1 MLLKKIKKLLQIL
14 LITLISSLIMV
25 SLSAKFPVI
34 TTIDKFVQGFEQVT
48 YDLNW
53 DLKFKVE
60 QLKLW
65 QGDGAT
71 QINTRDNR
79 IVIVDI
85 DIRALEKMG
94 AYWQWPRTYHA
105 QVVDE
110 LTQGG
115 AAAIPFDILFKT
127 ADFGLQKSTQVIKT
141 LSEISPNT
149 NWATIESKIRAK
161 MNDDSIFVESI
172 KNSPQSILSGV
183 FHPVSAYN
191 IDSNNAI
198 NKLGS
203 EKRRLEISP
212 ESALLSDWEP
222 TNPQSD
228 LLDGIFKELASANN
242 KMGVVNVVPDP
253 DGIHRSEPLFYQ
265 FPSKKLSPKSEPRLY
280 PILSLQ
286 TLLYVTGIQPQE
298 LKIFPGKSII
308 TPPLFGVFK
317 DSSNQLQVLNPGISF
332 HQVEDILSQ
341 KKSILDLVQNK
352 NAMDLSRKS
361 LEISQPIKIAHTE
374 DGIQAFIM
382 DAQEIP
388 TSLLKLICDTSNVGL
403 ILGTKKTSQNFSL
416 NENYSA
422 SWDKTEGMY
431 RIDDIEEDEEYY
443 FYKRTFEIIIKNRLK
458 IQNLTLNESISLI
471 EKHEIR
477 WNSYLKK
484 YISNLAGFA
493 NNSVQEIA
501 KHKLNDF
508 TSLPIGDTLRIGS
521 PLEIPIDEHGRLVV
535 SYLGKFNTQ
544 EAYKPFKTISYYDV
558 WAKRID
564 PSFYAGKIFI
574 LGSTAPALFDYIS
587 APAESVY
594 PGVMLHANL
603 ISSMLNNNF
612 LSQSSTNDKTILIIL
627 AALIGALIGVSFNP
641 FIGTIITFILAI
653 IWFLFQFFVFQD
665 QNFNLGYV
673 QPQIANFLSF
683 ALGVLLLYF
692 LETKQRK
699 KTEGYFK
706 NYISPELIDMMLE
719 SDEPLQL
726 GGEEGI
732 LSAYFTDIA
741 SFSTFSEKI
750 GSPTKLVELLNEY
763 LTAMT
768 DILIEEKGTL
778 DKYEGDAIIAFF
790 GAPVNLKNHAEA
802 SISSAIAMQNKL
814 NELRALWKSQGDK
827 WPVIVHDMRM
837 RIGINSGPI
846 VTGNMGSN
854 VRMNYTMMGDTVNL
868 AARLES
874 GAKQYGVFTMTSSET
889 IKLGGSKFLYRKVD
903 LIRVVGKNEPVEVY
917 EIFDF
922 KDKATES
929 LKELVSKFEK
939 AWELYKACNW
949 HLAEDLFMEC
959 TELEPHNPKW
969 APGCK
974 TTPSHVFLERIE
986 AFKKNPPTQNNEEWD
1001 GIYTATEK

>member
-1 MLLKKIKKLLQIL
+1 K
-14 LITLISSLIMV
+14 
-25 SLSAKFPVI
+25 
-34 TTIDKFVQGFEQVT
+34 
-48 YDLNW
+48 
-53 DLKFKVE
+53 
-60 QLKLW
+60 
-65 QGDGAT
+65 
-71 QINTRDNR
+71 
-79 IVIVDI
+79 
-85 DIRALEKMG
+85 
-94 AYWQWPRTYHA
+94 H
-105 QVVDE
+105 
-110 LTQGG
+110 
-115 AAAIPFDILFKT
+115 
-127 ADFGLQKSTQVIKT
+127 
-141 LSEISPNT
+141 
-149 NWATIESKIRAK
+149 
-161 MNDDSIFVESI
+161 
-172 KNSPQSILSGV
+172 
-183 FHPVSAYN
+183 
-191 IDSNNAI
+191 
-198 NKLGS
+198 
-203 EKRRLEISP
+203 SP
-212 ESALLSDWEP
+212 ES
-222 TNPQSD
+222 T
-228 LLDGIFKELASANN
+228 
-242 KMGVVNVVPDP
+242 
-253 DGIHRSEPLFYQ
+253 
-265 FPSKKLSPKSEPRLY
+265 PRLY

-286 TLLYVTGIQPQE
+286 TLLYVTGIQPHE
-298 LKIFPGKSII
+298 LEIIPGEKVI

-317 DSSNQLQVLNPGISF
+317 DSNNQLQVLNPGVSF
-332 HQVEDILSQ
+332 NQVEDILIK
-341 KKSILDLVQNK
+341 KKSILNLTQNVDPL
-352 NAMDLSRKS
+352 NVSQKS
-361 LEISQPIKIAHTE
+361 LDISQPIKITHTN
-374 DGIQAFIM
+374 DGIGAFIL
-382 DAQEIP
+382 DAQEILP
-388 TSLLKLICDTSNVGL
+388 PLLKLLCDTSL
-403 ILGTKKTSQNFSL
+403 IPKILALKKSGEEFNL
-416 NENYSA
+416 DPNHLA
-422 SWDKTEGMY
+422 SWDKSEAMY
-431 RIDDIEEDEEYY
+431 RIDDIEDEEEYY
-443 FYKRTFEIIIKNRLK
+443 FHKRTFEVILENRNQ
-458 IQNLTLNESISLI
+458 IQDLNLNKSITLI
-471 EKHEIR
+471 EKHDLR

-493 NNSVQEIA
+493 NNSVQDIA
-501 KHKLNDF
+501 QHNLEDF
-508 TSLPIGDTLRIGS
+508 TSLAIGDTLRIGNS
-521 PLEIPIDEHGRLVV
+521 LEIPIDENGRLVV
-535 SYLGKFNTQ
+535 SYLGQFNTK

-603 ISSMLNNNF
+603 ISSMLNDNF
-612 LSQSSTNDKTILIIL
+612 LSETNEDNEFILIAL

-641 FIGTIITFILAI
+641 FIGTVITAILAV
-653 IWFLFQFFVFQD
+653 IWFLFHFFVFQD
-665 QNFNLGYV
+665 QNFNLGFV
-673 QPQIANFLSF
+673 RPQIANFLSF

-768 DILIEEKGTL
+768 DILIEEQGTL

-790 GAPVNLKNHAEA
+790 GAPVHLENHAEA

-874 GAKQYGVFTMTSSET
+874 GAKQYGVFTMTSAET
-889 IKLGGSKFLYRKVD
+889 IKLGGNKFLYRKID

-917 EIFDF
+917 EVLDF
-922 KDKATES
+922 KDKAS
-929 LKELVSKFEK
+929 DKLKELVKKFEK

-959 TELEPHNPKW
+959 LELEPHNPKW

-974 TTPSHVFLERIE
+974 TTPSHVFLGRIE
-986 AFKKNPPTQNNEEWD
+986 AFKKTPPTQNNDEWD